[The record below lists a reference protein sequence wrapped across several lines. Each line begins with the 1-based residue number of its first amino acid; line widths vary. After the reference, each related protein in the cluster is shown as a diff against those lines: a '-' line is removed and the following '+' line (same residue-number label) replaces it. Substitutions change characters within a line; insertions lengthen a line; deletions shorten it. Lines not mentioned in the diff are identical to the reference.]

1 MNMVILKNS
10 KGQALVEY
18 TLILL
23 VVIAVLIA
31 FQKVFFAPFRDSTSE
46 YLVGAYYDCALDVGE
61 LPGSPGLDECFQ
73 KSTGIDPSKFK
84 SKSGTSSSSSNSNNS
99 NSNASNG
106 SNRSK
111 SGKGNKSNL
120 AGRNQDNNKNGSN
133 SGSGSSANSAMG
145 KRLGAKDFKYA
156 PSSADQISGESVEA
170 GGGRRDRSRTFVVG
184 RVNNNFGSGN
194 DRRIAAKG
202 ISGELKRKLEEQS
215 KKEKGLALKKGSE
228 DEANVLAKAKKFP
241 ATRKIAKQEDIIKEE
256 PFTFGRLIRIAF
268 IIMIL
273 MAIILFLIGQASQI
287 SKSMEK

>member
-61 LPGSPGLDECFQ
+61 LPGSPGLDDCFQ
-73 KSTGIDPSKFK
+73 KNTGIDPSKFK
-84 SKSGTSSSSSNSNNS
+84 SKSGASSNSNSSNSNN
-99 NSNASNG
+99 NASNG

-120 AGRNQDNNKNGSN
+120 AGRNQDNNKSGSN

-287 SKSMEK
+287 TKSMEK